1 MGRHGGHGEDVP
13 RNRGK
18 REPESAPEPP
28 QQSGTNDESIG
39 RRLRPE
45 ESAITE
51 PAKGFLGSGW
61 SATTELSEP
70 VWPGEE
76 RKPRRRVRTMLLTAV
91 AVVAVLGGSAAA
103 IQLTSG
109 PADSTTACPPGG
121 CAAAPSERLAPEDSL
136 TDSEDPT
143 PPGEE
148 TEEPAEEPTGP
159 APTDEPGGTETRT
172 PRTPAPVATPH
183 RADRTPEAKARPT
196 PKTGHTPRRTE
207 QAQPSEDPEPTPEPT
222 GEALVTGER
231 PHTPSETPGV
241 PETSA
246 TPAPAPTAPASGVTV
261 GFGLVKEKAQAY
273 TAQLVIA
280 ADGKLDGLT
289 LKMPVGG
296 EITSLHGADWKQE
309 DGILV
314 LDSAQNLDPGE
325 NLVVTFSADGQS
337 STPKTCQSPQADC
350 VVV

>member
-1 MGRHGGHGEDVP
+1 M
-13 RNRGK
+13 
-18 REPESAPEPP
+18 
-28 QQSGTNDESIG
+28 IG

-109 PADSTTACPPGG
+109 SADSTTACPPGG
-121 CAAAPSERLAPEDSL
+121 CAAASSERPAPEDSL
-136 TDSEDPT
+136 TDPEDPT

-148 TEEPAEEPTGP
+148 AEEPAEEPTGE
-159 APTDEPGGTETRT
+159 PTGKPGGTETRP
-172 PRTPAPVATPH
+172 PRTPAPVATAH
-183 RADRTPEAKARPT
+183 RADRTPETPETPEAKARPT

-207 QAQPSEDPEPTPEPT
+207 QAQPSDDPEPTPEPT

-231 PHTPSETPGV
+231 PHTPGESPGV

-246 TPAPAPTAPASGVTV
+246 TPAPTPTTPAASGVTV
-261 GFGLVKEKAQAY
+261 GFGLVKEKTQAY

-289 LKMPVGG
+289 LKVPVGG

-309 DGILV
+309 GGILV
-314 LDSAQNLDPGE
+314 LDSGQNLDPGE

-350 VVV
+350 VVI

>member
-1 MGRHGGHGEDVP
+1 MGRHGGHGEDVS

-28 QQSGTNDESIG
+28 QPSDPRDELIG

-61 SATTELSEP
+61 SATSELSDP

-76 RKPRRRVRTMLLTAV
+76 RRPKRRVRMVLLTAV

-103 IQLTSG
+103 IQLTGGS
-109 PADSTTACPPGG
+109 ADPTTACPPGG
-121 CAAAPSERLAPEDSL
+121 CAVAASQRPVPEDTL
-136 TDSEDPT
+136 ADPADPEDPVPT
-143 PPGEE
+143 EGPTEE
-148 TEEPAEEPTGP
+148 PTEEPAEPTGP
-159 APTDEPGGTETRT
+159 ATEKPE
-172 PRTPAPVATPH
+172 PRTPAPATTQH
-183 RADRTPEAKARPT
+183 RPGRTSEARPSPT
-196 PKTGHTPRRTE
+196 PKTDHTPRRTP
-207 QAQPSEDPEPTPEPT
+207 QARPTEDPEPAPEPT
-222 GEALVTGER
+222 GEALVPGDRTHG
-231 PHTPSETPGV
+231 PSETPGV
-241 PETSA
+241 PEPTA
-246 TPAPAPTAPASGVTV
+246 TPTPSTPVAPGVTV
-261 GFGLVKEKAQAY
+261 GFGLVKEKAQTY

-296 EITSLHGADWKQE
+296 EITALSGAEWTQE
-309 DGILV
+309 GGVLV
-314 LDSAQNLDPGE
+314 LDSAKDLDPGE
-325 NLVVTFSADGQS
+325 NLVVTFSAEGQS